1 MLISDWSSDVCASDL
16 VDVLVEVEHQVVGDD
31 RVAGG
36 EERDQALDQV
46 PLGRAEPGLQV
57 AGVEREVDLLHRPGV
72 ADGVAVHLV
81 ELRVAHRA
89 KGEFEAR
96 VEQELAVVG
105 GHMLVPVCLSPSPAQ
120 RERGWGRSEEHTSEL
135 QSLMRISYAVLCLK

>member
-1 MLISDWSSDVCASDL
+1 MVRRSPRSTRTDTLFPYT
-16 VDVLVEVEHQVVGDD
+16 
-31 RVAGG
+31 
-36 EERDQALDQV
+36 ALF
-46 PLGRAEPGLQV
+46 RSW
-57 AGVEREVDLLHRPGV
+57 REVDLLHRPGV

-120 RERGWGRSEEHTSEL
+120 RERGWGEGAAFRKTPSSALRAPSPASGRRAVHGRQERVTGRSEEHTSEL
-135 QSLMRISYAVLCLK
+135 QSLMRISYAV

>member
-1 MLISDWSSDVCASDL
+1 MYFFKEKTAYEMHIMDCSSDLCSSDL
-16 VDVLVEVEHQVVGDD
+16 VVGDD

-105 GHMLVPVCLSPSPAQ
+105 GHML
-120 RERGWGRSEEHTSEL
+120 RSEEHTSEL
-135 QSLMRISYAVLCLK
+135 QAIMRN